1 MFRLSDWPLVST
13 IFTTISSFLYLE
25 SRVLRSYI
33 VLEYPLSLIMAS
45 LELTIQARQ
54 CIIQRRKTQ
63 WLYLWHCVLHKV
75 KILVEPFKIFVLQK
89 QNDILLF

>member
-1 MFRLSDWPLVST
+1 
-13 IFTTISSFLYLE
+13 
-25 SRVLRSYI
+25 
-33 VLEYPLSLIMAS
+33 MAS
-45 LELTIQARQ
+45 LELTIQARER
-54 CIIQRRKTQ
+54 IIQRRKTQ